1 MSTSKLR
8 FYICQECGPA
18 GLHAKLQAMKTQL
31 AKEGVSV
38 EIYHSICLSACKFN
52 RVVKVQLPD
61 GQVFSYSD
69 QEMNGF
75 RKWDSDP
82 IVQITH
88 EYLSHKHPVSS

>member
-8 FYICQECGPA
+8 FFVCRECGPA
-18 GLHAKLQAMKTQL
+18 GLHQKLQTMKTNL
-31 AKEGVSV
+31 AKEGVEV

-61 GQVFSYSD
+61 GSLMNYSD
-69 QEMNGF
+69 KEMNGF

-88 EYLSHKHPVSS
+88 ECLHINSALG